1 MKLCSAYKGGVH
13 NLKLT
18 YSVSVDIGTT
28 GCRIELFNS
37 LGESL
42 AKKSAEYALQIRHF
56 GWAEQDPEE
65 IYAAI
70 MRCLREIPM
79 NNVDAIVLSS
89 PFHSF
94 TALNASGTLISP
106 LLTWYDNRAIDEASN
121 IKADLPGLYE
131 RTACPSHPM
140 YLPAKILW
148 FKHNFSDCCNIRKFI
163 GIKEYVISRWFGRFL
178 VDRSIASGSGL
189 YNFHTDSW
197 DRELLTYLGVNED
210 QLSQIVDTTYQIVV
224 NRESPLTE
232 VGLRPGTVCVL
243 GAGDGVLSSLGVG
256 AVRKGQL
263 TAAIGESG
271 AVRII
276 SRVPKVDARARTWC
290 YYLSKDWWVLGGAIN
305 NGGIAYRWIRDN
317 FMQEEVELA
326 KKNGWDSYEVI
337 NQKVMEIPPG
347 AEGLICLP
355 YLTGERSPHWN
366 ANVRGIFLGLGLNHT
381 RYHMA
386 RATIEG
392 VAFRMYSVFLA
403 LQELGGPVNEVL
415 LTGGVS
421 RSPLW
426 VQTFADVFQREVL
439 LSRRDASSFG
449 AWILLQYA
457 QGHIK
462 SLTEADQFAGN
473 TEIYQPR
480 TELEPLYAELY
491 DLYNRVYTNLQGE
504 FMQISNLQRRLSMS
518 DR

>member
-1 MKLCSAYKGGVH
+1 MKS
-13 NLKLT
+13 T
-18 YSVSVDIGTT
+18 YSVSIDIGTT

-37 LGESL
+37 SGESL
-42 AKKSAEYALQIRHF
+42 EKRSAEYALHIRHS

-65 IYAAI
+65 IYVAI
-70 MRCLREIPM
+70 MKCLREIPM
-79 NNVDAIVLSS
+79 NKVDAIVLSS
-89 PFHSF
+89 AFHSII
-94 TALNASGTLISP
+94 ALDASGIPISP
-106 LLTWYDNRAIDEASN
+106 LLIWYDNRAIDEASI
-121 IKADLPGLYE
+121 IKSELPGLYE

-140 YLPAKILW
+140 YIPAKILW
-148 FKHNFSDCCNIRKFI
+148 FKHNFSDYGKIRRFVS
-163 GIKEYVISRWFGRFL
+163 IKEYVVYRWFGRFL

-189 YNFHTDSW
+189 YNFLTDSW
-197 DRELLTYLGVNED
+197 DKDLLAYLGIDED
-210 QLSQIVDTTYQIVV
+210 QLSQIVDTTYQVV
-224 NRESPLTE
+224 VSRKSPLTE
-232 VGLRPGTVCVL
+232 VGLRAGTVCVL

-256 AVRKGQL
+256 AVQKGQL
-263 TAAIGESG
+263 TAMIGESG
-271 AVRII
+271 AVRIM
-276 SRVPKVDARARTWC
+276 SPVPKVDVRARTWC

-317 FMQEEVELA
+317 FMQEEVDLA

-403 LQELGGPVNEVL
+403 LQELGGQVNEVF

-439 LSRRDASSFG
+439 LSRGEASSFG

-457 QGHIK
+457 QGNIK
-462 SLTEADQFAGN
+462 SLAEANQLAGN
-473 TEIYQPR
+473 KEKYQPR
-480 TELEPLYAELY
+480 PELAPLYAELY
-491 DLYNRVYTNLQGE
+491 NLYNRVYDNLQGE
-504 FMQISNLQRRLSMS
+504 FLQISNLQRRLSRS
-518 DR
+518 DF

>member
-1 MKLCSAYKGGVH
+1 MKSI
-13 NLKLT
+13 
-18 YSVSVDIGTT
+18 YSVSIDIGTT

-37 LGESL
+37 LGESIQ
-42 AKKSAEYALQIRHF
+42 KKSAEYALNIRHT

-70 MRCLREIPM
+70 MRCLRELPM
-79 NNVDAIVLSS
+79 TKVDAIVLSS
-89 PFHSF
+89 PFHSV
-94 TALNASGTLISP
+94 TALNGSGIPVSP
-106 LLTWYDNRAIDEASN
+106 LLTWHDNRAIDQASN

-148 FKHNFSDCCNIRKFI
+148 FKHNSSDYGETKYYV
-163 GIKEYVISRWFGRFL
+163 GIKELIVYRWFGRFL
-178 VDRSIASGSGL
+178 VDRSLASGSGL
-189 YNFHTDSW
+189 YNYLTDSW
-197 DRELLTYLGVNED
+197 DRELVTYLGIDQD

-224 NRESPLTE
+224 NQESPLTE

-276 SRVPKVDARARTWC
+276 SSVPKVDARARTWS
-290 YYLSKDWWVLGGAIN
+290 YYLSKDIWVLGGAIN

-326 KKNGWDSYEVI
+326 KQNGWDSYEVI

-347 AEGLICLP
+347 AEGLLCLP

-366 ANVRGIFLGLGLNHT
+366 ANVRGIFLGLGLNHN

-403 LQELGGPVNEVL
+403 LQELGGQVNEVV

-426 VQTFADVFQREVL
+426 VQTFADVFQREIL
-439 LSRRDASSFG
+439 LSRREASSFG

-462 SLTEADQFAGN
+462 SLAEADQFKGN
-473 TEIYQPR
+473 KEIYQPR
-480 TELEPLYAELY
+480 TELAPLYAELY
-491 DLYNRVYTNLQGE
+491 DLYNRVYVNLQGE
-504 FMQISNLQRRLSMS
+504 LLQISNLQRKLSMS
-518 DR
+518 ENH